1 MLAQL
6 PLGLV
11 PHLENPGSA
20 NVNYS
25 QQAKVGVK
33 VKKIKEQAKKDQR
46 INGKHQREFSLSHSL
61 SLLLGLN
68 TALTIIN

>member
-11 PHLENPGSA
+11 PHLGNPGSA

-46 INGKHQREFSLSHSL
+46 INGKHQKEFSFSHSF
-61 SLLLGLN
+61 SLLLVLN